1 MKIITVSDEAENFF
15 QCKKLTLLFLFL
27 IFISCFLTF
36 SCGYHFRPAGRPI
49 GVSLDSIAI
58 PLFSST
64 SSFMG
69 LESEFTRVVRE
80 EFISHSR
87 VRIEGKDKAQVV
99 LSGRIYSITTEPLT
113 YSVTQQ
119 TIHNFL
125 STDEV
130 TRSRTL
136 KVRLDVKLTD
146 TITGKII
153 WQDSTLTGKAS
164 FQVSADLLTNRYN
177 QRQALISVDQ
187 DLATRIYARTME
199 RF

>member
-1 MKIITVSDEAENFF
+1 MKIIIVSDEVENFF

-36 SCGYHFRPAGRPI
+36 SCGYHFRQAGMPI

-69 LESEFTRVVRE
+69 LEGEFTRVVRE

-136 KVRLDVKLTD
+136 KVRLDIKLTD

-164 FQVSADLLTNRYN
+164 FQVSADPLTNRYN
-177 QRQALISVDQ
+177 QRQALISIAQ

>member
-1 MKIITVSDEAENFF
+1 
-15 QCKKLTLLFLFL
+15 
-27 IFISCFLTF
+27 
-36 SCGYHFRPAGRPI
+36 
-49 GVSLDSIAI
+49 
-58 PLFSST
+58 
-64 SSFMG
+64 MG

-177 QRQALISVDQ
+177 QRQALISIDQ
-187 DLATRIYARTME
+187 DFATRIYARTME